1 MLGKLASLPNFV
13 KGNLDLGQYTSVP
26 AEVNENIY
34 KHLQRSYGEKHPR
47 IVITSR
53 KRVRNKQRKQLV
65 LRYSCVTAQHWK
77 LYDLGRGHSKA
88 SEQDEKI
95 LGSM

>member
-1 MLGKLASLPNFV
+1 M
-13 KGNLDLGQYTSVP
+13 
-26 AEVNENIY
+26 
-34 KHLQRSYGEKHPR
+34 
-47 IVITSR
+47 SR